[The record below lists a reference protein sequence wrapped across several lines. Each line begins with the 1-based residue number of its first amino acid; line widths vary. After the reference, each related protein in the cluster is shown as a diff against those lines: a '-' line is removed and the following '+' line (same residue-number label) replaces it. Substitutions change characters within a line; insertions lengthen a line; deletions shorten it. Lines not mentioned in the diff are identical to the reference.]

1 MPLLRKLWLPMACV
15 CWAGLIS
22 CGVASIQ
29 PGPPGLPSAPSS
41 PALSRSA
48 QRQSQ
53 EAMPEL
59 GVFAYGDLNNILDPG
74 DSEDLG
80 EANMLDE

>member
-1 MPLLRKLWLPMACV
+1 MPLLPKLWLPLASV

-29 PGPPGLPSAPSS
+29 PGAPGLPSAPSS
-41 PALSRSA
+41 PALSQPA

-59 GVFAYGDLNNILDPG
+59 GVFADGDLNNSLNSG